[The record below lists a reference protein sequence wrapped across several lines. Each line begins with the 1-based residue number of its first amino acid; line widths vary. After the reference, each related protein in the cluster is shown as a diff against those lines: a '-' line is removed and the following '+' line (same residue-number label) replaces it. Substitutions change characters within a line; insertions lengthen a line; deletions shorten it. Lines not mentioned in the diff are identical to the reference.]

1 MRQIRYVVLALLA
14 VLILSR
20 VLPASD
26 RRDWANVERLK
37 PGTAVAIEDWN
48 GSYLH
53 GQIESAND
61 AGLVLVGQYPNP
73 HPGLARTIGRD
84 LIWKVRLTP
93 KAPALPNIQ
102 KCAVVGAVVGGVAGA
117 AGGAA
122 DAKDGKGAAA
132 VFGAGIGALGGFAG
146 GALVCGV
153 AAVVTTVS
161 TIIVR
166 PPRLIYEDSGPR
178 PIPAISP

>member
-1 MRQIRYVVLALLA
+1 MRQVAFALL
-14 VLILSR
+14 VTLMLSPIL
-20 VLPASD
+20 LAND
-26 RRDWANVERLK
+26 RRDWANVERLE
-37 PGTAVAIEDWN
+37 PGTAVAIEYWN

-61 AGLVLVGQYPNP
+61 SELVLVGQYPNP

-122 DAKDGKGAAA
+122 DAKNGKGAAA

-153 AAVVTTVS
+153 AAAVTTVP

-178 PIPAISP
+178 PIPAVAP